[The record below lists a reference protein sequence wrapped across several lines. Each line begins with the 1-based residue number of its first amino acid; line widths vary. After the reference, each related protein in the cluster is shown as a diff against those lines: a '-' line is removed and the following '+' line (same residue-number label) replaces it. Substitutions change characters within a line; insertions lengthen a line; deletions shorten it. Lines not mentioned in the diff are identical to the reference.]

1 MREPTEVALDTDME
15 TAAAVVVAALLAA
28 VAMLWQLLL
37 ISSRREASLL
47 ISSRN
52 HITSVLITCVQL
64 LGPKTETEDRPT
76 QATDTDKSLKQNSLH
91 SSVLFFFCELSSNL
105 KIADPFASSAGH
117 VMCNYN

>member
-1 MREPTEVALDTDME
+1 MQAAAMREPTEVALDTDIE

-64 LGPKTETEDRPT
+64 LGPNTDRGTDGPKRQIPT
-76 QATDTDKSLKQNSLH
+76 K
-91 SSVLFFFCELSSNL
+91 V
-105 KIADPFASSAGH
+105 
-117 VMCNYN
+117 

>member
-1 MREPTEVALDTDME
+1 MREPTEVALDTDIE

-64 LGPKTETEDRPT
+64 LGPKTDRGPT
-76 QATDTDKSLKQNSLH
+76 DPSDRYRQKSKTKFTSLFC
-91 SSVLFFFCELSSNL
+91 SFFCFLWAQL
-105 KIADPFASSAGH
+105 KPQN
-117 VMCNYN
+117 C